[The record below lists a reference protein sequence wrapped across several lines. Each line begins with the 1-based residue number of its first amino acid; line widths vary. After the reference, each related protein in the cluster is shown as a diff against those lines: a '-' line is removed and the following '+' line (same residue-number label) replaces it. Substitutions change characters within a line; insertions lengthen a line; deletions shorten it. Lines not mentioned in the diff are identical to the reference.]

1 MEKLTREQDEAL
13 GGLLEGMTT
22 EQCIVTMRMAMTAFT
37 CKLAKEITSSAALQY
52 GRLMYPLTN
61 DMARLEA
68 FHDVVT
74 KRNLEAFNDVV
85 AKRNLEEQEDA
96 E

>member
-1 MEKLTREQDEAL
+1 MEKLTKEQGDAL
-13 GGLLEGMTT
+13 AELLAGMTS

-68 FHDVVT
+68 FHDAMT
-74 KRNLEAFNDVV
+74 KRNEEAP
-85 AKRNLEEQEDA
+85 KDA